1 MRDDKDESIG
11 TTSTIA
17 LTIAFIASLIVGL
30 IEPLIYVIGAV
41 ALVAIL
47 CKLTNC

>member
-1 MRDDKDESIG
+1 MIIATVLSIM
-11 TTSTIA
+11 
-17 LTIAFIASLIVGL
+17 VML